1 MLQNGRMKTAKKRRR
16 RSRLSAAELNVQP
29 SRFCGCRL
37 SSSCAAHPQP
47 RPLIPPS
54 VRSTSAALKPP
65 TVCFCCCCCSARKR
79 WRDEKGG
86 VQEEEGDAQ
95 QEGRWNLHSLM
106 TFDPRTSPLLHPS
119 VRPSIHL
126 SLDGEMDKSPP
137 RRQPAT
143 SHVAAAAASVCF

>member
-1 MLQNGRMKTAKKRRR
+1 MLQNRQMKTAKKRRW
-16 RSRLSAAELNVQP
+16 RSRLLAVEVNVQP

-65 TVCFCCCCCSARKR
+65 TVCFCCCCSARKS

-86 VQEEEGDAQ
+86 VEEEEEGGGGGGKV
-95 QEGRWNLHSLM
+95 EF
-106 TFDPRTSPLLHPS
+106 TFANDL
-119 VRPSIHL
+119 
-126 SLDGEMDKSPP
+126 
-137 RRQPAT
+137 
-143 SHVAAAAASVCF
+143 